1 MTADGRACPASKPR
15 DRRSDG
21 VRSVV
26 CSQMAVRLRQPASTP
41 VTARDRTVNR
51 LWRTPR
57 RSRGSVMFLRTW
69 ARGWRDRA
77 DVVTRV
83 IGAGSQDE
91 GMTRH
96 HSSSLRGPRPVP
108 ATHHPHQNGSDT
120 PTHRPCRPPGIR
132 AQEGRQ
138 IRVGEGSLR
147 HVEVSQVARVAAPII
162 GGPRPPLTATTH
174 PPHL

>member
-1 MTADGRACPASKPR
+1 VVADDIS
-15 DRRSDG
+15 
-21 VRSVV
+21 
-26 CSQMAVRLRQPASTP
+26 
-41 VTARDRTVNR
+41 
-51 LWRTPR
+51 
-57 RSRGSVMFLRTW
+57 
-69 ARGWRDRA
+69 
-77 DVVTRV
+77 
-83 IGAGSQDE
+83 AGSQDE
-91 GMTRH
+91 EMTRH
-96 HSSSLRGPRPVP
+96 THRPYGARAPAP